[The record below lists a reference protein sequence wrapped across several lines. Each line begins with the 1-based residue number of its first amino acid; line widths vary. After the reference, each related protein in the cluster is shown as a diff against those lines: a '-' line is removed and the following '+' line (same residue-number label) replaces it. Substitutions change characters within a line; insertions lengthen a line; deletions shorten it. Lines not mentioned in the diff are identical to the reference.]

1 MWFGVLYRTGRTRN
15 VTCTGASEARRGE
28 PRRQQCKTLKVKGT
42 VLEQTRFCSWREG
55 AGTVVSGVRAT
66 AVLDLKST
74 VCCWLR
80 VLTVPA
86 LTVGEGHV
94 QRRLSWCPAM
104 HADSSC
110 PLQRFSPARWEG
122 FSFPPFFF
130 KWQDR
135 KLGLYLHVCEDSETH
150 GAQIQLVGNSP
161 RQPPFAVHVSSSE
174 ETGRADC
181 NSSLTVLLSRDES
194 LVRQGRKGKRGNG
207 AVARTCAAHT
217 TLTN

>member
-1 MWFGVLYRTGRTRN
+1 MSRDAYLGVQPCMLIHPVHSSVFPLPDG
-15 VTCTGASEARRGE
+15 
-28 PRRQQCKTLKVKGT
+28 KV
-42 VLEQTRFCSWREG
+42 F
-55 AGTVVSGVRAT
+55 
-66 AVLDLKST
+66 
-74 VCCWLR
+74 
-80 VLTVPA
+80 
-86 LTVGEGHV
+86 
-94 QRRLSWCPAM
+94 LS
-104 HADSSC
+104 
-110 PLQRFSPARWEG
+110 
-122 FSFPPFFF
+122 PPFFF

-135 KLGLYLHVCEDSETH
+135 ELGLYLHVCEDSETH

-217 TLTN
+217 TLTNRRAPLSQRVP